1 MRLAK
6 ARPQDLGLDQPALY
20 GRGLDRLRAVVG
32 DTWTDHN
39 VHDPGITILELAAY
53 ALTDLTHRA
62 SLPLPNLMT
71 TRETFGPW
79 SAATMLPNRPLTVLD
94 YRKLMIDVPGVRNA
108 WLEHEPQPGAVN
120 LDTGEFVTKKPN
132 GPGFKDVLISGVYQ
146 PRIEYA
152 RRIKSNIDKKAV
164 RVEVLKQLLAHRNLC
179 EDFLEVE
186 AVQTQSFLLCG
197 EIDLE
202 PGADVTQVHQT
213 ILQQVQ
219 TYLAPGVSRYSR
231 DEMLARRHA
240 DGTLYTAADLF
251 DGPALAHGFIDSDE
265 LRDADLRTEIRLSD
279 IISIVM
285 DVTGVRAVRELLI
298 APEKKP
304 GDLTPVEN
312 KWVVPVDAG
321 CQPALNSLKSRIV
334 YYKRSMPVVA
344 PPTALPLDPDS
355 AATSEDIPIPDGRV
369 MDVST
374 FTSFQRDFPAL
385 YGVIGNPLPGTIPAR
400 RRILAD
406 QLKAYLHFFD
416 QIMAN
421 YCAQLAHL
429 KELFATSEVEVPTN
443 ANPATPTYF
452 VQIVEQTPEY
462 LALYG
467 TATAAQIETALG
479 KTLETTAQRLERRAR
494 FLDHLIARVAERFHE
509 YVGIM
514 RSVFGAGAQRLL
526 HDRSSF
532 LEDYAAIGRDRGG
545 AYDYTDAATRWDS
558 DKNVSG
564 LERRVSRL
572 LGIADHARRDLAG
585 TIALPSGAVV
595 TNPAAGQFG
604 FTVQDTSG
612 LPPLLL
618 VKENA
623 LVGTSAAADAQ
634 LRRVLELGLLS
645 SSYRPVGTTAFT
657 IAEAD
662 GTVVGKSPDFADSQ
676 ARDAAILAARS
687 YFRNHDSREGFFVIE
702 NLLLRPEANGEASLR
717 ACIEPGCDDCTGEVF
732 SYRIHI
738 VLPAYAGRFN
748 DMNFRRFVEQTIREE
763 VPAHILP
770 KICWIAEK
778 PMQELQKAY
787 RDWLEVL
794 DGTSAGNRVARL
806 AALVDVLTN
815 IKSVYPIQQL
825 IACGD
830 SSEDKFIVGRTALG
844 TKPA

>member
-1 MRLAK
+1 MSMRLAK
-6 ARPQDLGLDQPALY
+6 ARPQDVGLDQPALY
-20 GRGLDRLRAVVG
+20 ARGLDRLRAVVG

-39 VHDPGITILELAAY
+39 LHDPGITILELAAY

-62 SLPLPNLMT
+62 SLPLPNLMA

-79 SAATMLPNRPLTVLD
+79 SAAKMLPNRPLTVLD
-94 YRKLMIDVPGVRNA
+94 YRKLMIDVAGVKNA

-120 LDTGEFVTKKPN
+120 LDTGEFVIKKPN

-179 EDFLEVE
+179 EDFLDVE

-202 PGADVTQVHQT
+202 PGGDVTQVHQT

-219 TYLAPGVSRYSR
+219 AYLAPGVSRYSR

-265 LRDADLRTEIRLSD
+265 LRDADLRTEVRLSD

-321 CQPALNSLKSRIV
+321 CQPTLNSLKSRIV

-344 PPTALPLDPDS
+344 PPTALPPEPDT
-355 AATSEDIPIPDGRV
+355 AATSEDIVIPDGRV

-385 YGVIGNPLPGTIPAR
+385 YGVIGNPLPSTIPAR

-406 QLKAYLHFFD
+406 QLKAYLQFFD
-416 QIMAN
+416 QVMAN

-429 KELFATSEVEVPTN
+429 KDLFATAEGVTP
-443 ANPATPTYF
+443 PPTYF
-452 VQIVEQTPEY
+452 TQIVSDEPAY

-467 TATAAQIETALG
+467 TATLPQVKDHLAAS
-479 KTLETTAQRLERRAR
+479 LETQAQRLERRAR

-514 RSVFGAGAQRLL
+514 RSVFGAGAAQLL
-526 HDRSSF
+526 KDRSAF

-558 DKNVSG
+558 DANVSG

-572 LGIADHARRDLAG
+572 LGIANHARRDLAG
-585 TIALPSGAVV
+585 TIAPPSGAVV

-634 LRRVLELGLLS
+634 LRRVMELGLLS

-662 GTVVGKSPDFADSQ
+662 GTVVGKSPDFADAQ
-676 ARDAAILAARS
+676 TRDAAILAARS

-702 NLLLRPEANGEASLR
+702 NLLLRPEASGEASLR
-717 ACIEPGCDDCTGEVF
+717 ACIEPGCDDCAGEVY
-732 SYRIHI
+732 SYRIHV

-778 PMQELQKAY
+778 PMQELQKTY
-787 RDWLEVL
+787 RAWLEVL
-794 DGTSAGNRVARL
+794 DGTAAGDRGPRL

-815 IKSVYPIQQL
+815 IKSVYPVQQL
-825 IACGD
+825 IACSD

-844 TKPA
+844 TKPE